1 MQLEETGMQQLEAS
15 GSLPLSGQMTTLAH
29 PGALLGQQQATFSC
43 PQSPDRAV
51 SLGNLPSLGSL
62 PPLGSPLIAA
72 AVPAAEVPVHVA
84 HFAFCRVP
92 PPPPRQ
98 QLGPQRQQQQ
108 QLRSTQPPSQESCA
122 GSRHPMLGGP
132 PTRDGATSQLPPR
145 QPASI
150 GSLDMMQ
157 ASAPSEPDQP
167 GESELLRQFSGQLD
181 LPLVDPLP
189 QQQEPAAEVEFL
201 APQRAPQQ
209 PQRAQQRKEK
219 KSPKAKQEPKQK
231 QPQLKQKQLKKKQ
244 KAQGSKPAGQ
254 KPTAASPA
262 APQPAAAASPTV
274 QQLLLQ
280 AGMDGFAQ
288 AMVSE
293 LQRQL
298 SAQQAAEAAAWH
310 RKQRQLL
317 EEAQAEQR
325 RQLELAQQAQLLQ
338 LEKAQLL
345 WQSRRSPERRAAEP
359 SPLAVSPA
367 APQLERQPSQALGR
381 EPSAQPSLGQRTL
394 SAHLQQEERWASQR
408 AVQQLWAQAAASLV
422 GRSGSMEA
430 GKLPG
435 TAQQ

>member
-1 MQLEETGMQQLEAS
+1 M
-15 GSLPLSGQMTTLAH
+15 
-29 PGALLGQQQATFSC
+29 LLT
-43 PQSPDRAV
+43 P
-51 SLGNLPSLGSL
+51 
-62 PPLGSPLIAA
+62 A
-72 AVPAAEVPVHVA
+72 AVPH
-84 HFAFCRVP
+84 
-92 PPPPRQ
+92 
-98 QLGPQRQQQQ
+98 
-108 QLRSTQPPSQESCA
+108 
-122 GSRHPMLGGP
+122 M
-132 PTRDGATSQLPPR
+132 
-145 QPASI
+145 
-150 GSLDMMQ
+150 
-157 ASAPSEPDQP
+157 
-167 GESELLRQFSGQLD
+167 
-181 LPLVDPLP
+181 
-189 QQQEPAAEVEFL
+189 
-201 APQRAPQQ
+201 QRAPQQ

-359 SPLAVSPA
+359 SPLAVSSA